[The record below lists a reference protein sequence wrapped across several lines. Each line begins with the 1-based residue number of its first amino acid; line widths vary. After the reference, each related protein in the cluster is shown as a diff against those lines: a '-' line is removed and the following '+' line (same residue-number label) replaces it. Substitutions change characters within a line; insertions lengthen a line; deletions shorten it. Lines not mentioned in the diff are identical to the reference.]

1 MFSRIGKER
10 HDEQRRRHRWKFQ
23 HEREQDLSPRGNCCV
38 TCDLGSSG
46 DEADRANQGQIQG
59 LFGHRVKRFG
69 LYQKR
74 ENGES
79 IEGTEIGKGCHLE

>member
-1 MFSRIGKER
+1 MSRGGDTGGSPNMR
-10 HDEQRRRHRWKFQ
+10 GNRTY
-23 HEREQDLSPRGNCCV
+23 PRGLINCCV
-38 TCDLGSSG
+38 TRDLGSSG
-46 DEADRANQGQIQG
+46 DEAGQANQGQIQG
-59 LFGHRVKRFG
+59 LFGHRVKRFV